1 MIPRERRN
9 EQKND
14 LLLRHA
20 ATEPMLF
27 DAKPKAVKVLR
38 RLLVGIQRRT
48 DPVTVGSTSVT
59 IKGLFLL
66 LLDEGNDSENEKK
79 KIIINMKKKKIKK
92 GIEKKIK
99 LKE

>member
-1 MIPRERRN
+1 MYQSYGPRKQDKIIN
-9 EQKND
+9 FISSKKK
-14 LLLRHA
+14 A
-20 ATEPMLF
+20 A
-27 DAKPKAVKVLR
+27 KVLR

-79 KIIINMKKKKIKK
+79 K
-92 GIEKKIK
+92 
-99 LKE
+99 